1 MSSTFRSD
9 RAYRMPT
16 HFGPLPGPR
25 QAPSGGYR
33 PLDTTQKTTLI
44 WAAFE
49 ADAEQVQTLL
59 PDGFRPT
66 EKPDLSVEI
75 KTMTN
80 IGWLAGRGYNVA
92 TITTGVRRDPTHDDH
107 PTEGRF
113 KLVLWENLADPI
125 ITGREELGYP
135 KVFGDIEN
143 VVVDDDR
150 ARSAVSWG
158 GFEFL
163 ELEVSGLGSVEASAP
178 GGDSF
183 HLKYVPR
190 TGRGQEVTE
199 TILTPAGQGPLSI
212 DERLGG
218 VGRLTI
224 TRGTW
229 EQLPTLVTIVDGLAD
244 LRLGACLGAGLTRTT
259 GTTDLRD
266 QVVIA

>member
-1 MSSTFRSD
+1 MSYSFRSD

-25 QAPSGGYR
+25 QAPGGGPR
-33 PLDTTQKTTLI
+33 PLDTTQNTTLI
-44 WAAFE
+44 WAAFH

-59 PDGFRPT
+59 PSGFEPT
-66 EKPDLSVEI
+66 ETPDVSVEI

-80 IGWLAGRGYNVA
+80 IGWLAGRGYSVA
-92 TITTGVRRDPTHDDH
+92 TVTTGVRRTARDDH
-107 PTEGRF
+107 PREGRF
-113 KLVLWENLADPI
+113 KLVLWENHADPI

-135 KVFGDIEN
+135 KVFGDIED
-143 VVVDDDR
+143 VTVDGDR

-163 ELEVSGLGSVEASAP
+163 ALEVRDLGSTSAAQP
-178 GGDSF
+178 GGPSF
-183 HLKYVPR
+183 HLKYLPR
-190 TGRGQEVTE
+190 TGTGQEVVE
-199 TILTPAGQGPLSI
+199 TILTVPGQGPLTTVEAI
-212 DERLGG
+212 GGTAALG
-218 VGRLTI
+218 V

-244 LRLGACLGAGLTRTT
+244 LRLGACIGAGLTRTT

-266 QVVIA
+266 QVVVA